1 MLDYK
6 LIEALFMVVQEGG
19 FDKAARRLYLT
30 QSAVSQRVK
39 LLEEQTGQI
48 LLARTTPPR
57 ATAAGRRMIT
67 HYVQVRRLEDD
78 LLDITAEPEA
88 SAYTTM
94 AVGVN
99 GDSLATWFFDAL
111 RPFLEGHRVLLDLK
125 VDDQDQTQ
133 RLLKNGEVIGC
144 ISTMNQPMQGCR
156 MALLGQMVYRPVAA
170 PAFRQR
176 WFPAG
181 LVPEA
186 VRQAPFLI
194 FNRKDEL
201 HLKLFTQL
209 FGQVPAPLP
218 AHYLPSSEKFIDFIT
233 DGLAYGMLPDQQS
246 AGLRDQGYLVDLAP
260 GAHVAVEL
268 YWHCWNLKSDLLEA
282 LTRQLVKGANARL
295 THTSSDEPG

>member
-48 LLARTTPPR
+48 LLVRTTPPR
-57 ATAAGRRMIT
+57 TTSAGRRMVT
-67 HYVQVRRLEDD
+67 HYLQVRRLEDD
-78 LLDITAEPEA
+78 LLDLTAESET

-99 GDSLATWFFDAL
+99 GDSLATWFFETV
-111 RPFLEGHRVLLDLK
+111 RSFLEDNRVLLDIR

-144 ISTMNQPMQGCR
+144 ISTMDQPMQGCR
-156 MALLGQMVYRPVAA
+156 MVHLGQMVYRPVAA

-176 WFPAG
+176 WFPE
-181 LVPEA
+181 VITPDA

-201 HLKLFTQL
+201 HIKLFNRL
-209 FGQVPAPLP
+209 FGRVPAPLP
-218 AHYLPSSEKFIDFIT
+218 AHYLPSSEKFVDFIAS
-233 DGLAYGMLPDQQS
+233 GLAYGMLPDQQS
-246 AGLRDQGYLVDLAP
+246 ADLMARGRLVDLTP
-260 GAHVAVEL
+260 GDHVAVEL
-268 YWHCWNLKSDLLEA
+268 YWHCWNLKSELLE
-282 LTRQLVKGANARL
+282 NL
-295 THTSSDEPG
+295 THALVARSAEHLIS